1 MQHSLR
7 RFCRAN
13 AVFNQIVMLSFVYI
27 IIETSNF
34 DSTMN
39 KNITNRVSQPAESFI
54 KEASVYPL
62 LTVEQENEL
71 VEHIKQGDEEAFL
84 DLYNCNLRFV
94 VSLAKQ
100 YQNRG
105 KSMEELIGAG
115 NKGLE
120 LAARRFDP
128 QRGFKF
134 IAYAVWFIRAS
145 ILALLAN
152 SLSEKNPSDL
162 TKEEKRELVSRMS
175 NEREK
180 EMLTRWF
187 GLADSPESLE
197 EIGRSMNLTTE
208 RVKQLKERAI
218 ARLVENGKNNM
229 ECQQRPC
236 ISEDYNQS

>member
-1 MQHSLR
+1 
-7 RFCRAN
+7 
-13 AVFNQIVMLSFVYI
+13 
-27 IIETSNF
+27 
-34 DSTMN
+34 MN

-128 QRGFKF
+128 HRGFKF

-145 ILALLAN
+145 FLVLLAN
-152 SLSEKNPSDL
+152 SLSEKNLSDL

-180 EMLTRWF
+180 EILTRWF

-218 ARLVENGKNNM
+218 ARLVENGKK
-229 ECQQRPC
+229 
-236 ISEDYNQS
+236 

>member
-1 MQHSLR
+1 
-7 RFCRAN
+7 
-13 AVFNQIVMLSFVYI
+13 
-27 IIETSNF
+27 
-34 DSTMN
+34 
-39 KNITNRVSQPAESFI
+39 
-54 KEASVYPL
+54 
-62 LTVEQENEL
+62 
-71 VEHIKQGDEEAFL
+71 
-84 DLYNCNLRFV
+84 
-94 VSLAKQ
+94 
-100 YQNRG
+100 
-105 KSMEELIGAG
+105 MEELIGAG

-152 SLSEKNPSDL
+152 SLSEKNLSDL

-187 GLADSPESLE
+187 GLVDSPESLE
-197 EIGRSMNLTTE
+197 EIGQSMNLTTE

-218 ARLVENGKNNM
+218 ARLVENGKKITWNVSNAHAYRKIITNPKGTRLSQSNNFTISITKQRSN
-229 ECQQRPC
+229 CQ
-236 ISEDYNQS
+236 

>member
-1 MQHSLR
+1 
-7 RFCRAN
+7 
-13 AVFNQIVMLSFVYI
+13 
-27 IIETSNF
+27 
-34 DSTMN
+34 MN
-39 KNITNRVSQPAESFI
+39 KNITNRVSQPAKSFI

-152 SLSEKNPSDL
+152 SLSEKNLSDL

-218 ARLVENGKNNM
+218 ARLVENGKKITWNVSNAHAYRKIITNPKGTRLSQSNNFTISITKQRSN
-229 ECQQRPC
+229 CQ
-236 ISEDYNQS
+236 

>member
-1 MQHSLR
+1 
-7 RFCRAN
+7 
-13 AVFNQIVMLSFVYI
+13 
-27 IIETSNF
+27 
-34 DSTMN
+34 MN
-39 KNITNRVSQPAESFI
+39 KNITNRVSQPAKSFI

-152 SLSEKNPSDL
+152 SLSEKNLSDL

-180 EMLTRWF
+180 EILTRWF

>member
-1 MQHSLR
+1 
-7 RFCRAN
+7 
-13 AVFNQIVMLSFVYI
+13 
-27 IIETSNF
+27 
-34 DSTMN
+34 MN
-39 KNITNRVSQPAESFI
+39 KNITNRVSQPVDSFI
-54 KEASVYPL
+54 KEASEYPL

-152 SLSEKNPSDL
+152 SLSEKNLSDL